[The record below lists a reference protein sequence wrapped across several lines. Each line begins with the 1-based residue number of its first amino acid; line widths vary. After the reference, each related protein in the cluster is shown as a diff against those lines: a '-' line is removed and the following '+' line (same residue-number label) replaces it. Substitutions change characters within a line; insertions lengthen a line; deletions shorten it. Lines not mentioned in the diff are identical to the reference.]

1 MSDEEQAEIESPKHI
16 KQVSR
21 IKHVILA
28 KYLPVWERILG
39 STNMRLCY
47 VDCYAGSGLYEHR
60 GQVIEGSPLVAV
72 RAAKDYLRS
81 RPDKEV
87 VVVLVEKDEA
97 QRSHLDSALERV
109 RPYGDGL
116 SVHLVA
122 EDSTEFLRDL
132 LQRTPTL
139 APTFFFIDPYGHPLT
154 VPTLN
159 DILSRPY
166 TEALITFMFYR
177 INMDAG
183 NPGVH
188 SHLDAMFG
196 HQGWRHQ
203 AFLQGSGRER
213 EDGFLQYFC
222 DQIRAK
228 FKLPFRI
235 RFDVEDRVR
244 GDRTKYYL
252 IHASNHPKAVLLM
265 KEVMWP
271 LGDEEGMFDYSGS
284 KQSFIF
290 SRSPQE
296 SELANYLL
304 ANYSG
309 RQTAFDQL
317 REETWDLPFIEKH
330 YRAVIKRFKE
340 EGVATVT
347 PVTSKTQRGLRGQDR
362 VSFADR
368 TKAMGGP
375 SEGGLGD
382 RFGVKRRG

>member
-1 MSDEEQAEIESPKHI
+1 MSDEEQAGIESLEHI

-21 IKHVILA
+21 IKHTILA
-28 KYLPVWERILG
+28 KYLPAWERILG

-60 GQVIEGSPLVAV
+60 GQVIGGSPLVAV
-72 RAAKDYLRS
+72 QAAKDYLRS
-81 RPDKEV
+81 RPGKEV
-87 VVVLVEKDEA
+87 VVVLVEKDEV

-116 SVHLVA
+116 SVYLVA
-122 EDSTEFLRDL
+122 EDSTEFVRDL

-154 VPTLN
+154 VPILN

-177 INMDAG
+177 INMDSG
-183 NPGVH
+183 NPAVQY
-188 SHLDAMFG
+188 HLDTMFG
-196 HQGWRHQ
+196 HQDWR
-203 AFLQGSGRER
+203 LQGFMQQTRRER

-222 DQIRAK
+222 DQIRAQ

-252 IHASNHPKAVLLM
+252 IHTSNHPKAVLLM

-296 SELANYLL
+296 SELASYLL

-340 EGVATVT
+340 EGLATVT
-347 PVTSKTQRGLRGQDR
+347 PVTSKTQRGLSGQDR
-362 VSFADR
+362 VLIR
-368 TKAMGGP
+368 
-375 SEGGLGD
+375 
-382 RFGVKRRG
+382 

>member
-1 MSDEEQAEIESPKHI
+1 MSDDEQAEIDSLKHI

-47 VDCYAGSGLYEHR
+47 VDCYAGGGLYEH
-60 GQVIEGSPLVAV
+60 GGEIIEGSPLLAV
-72 RAAKDYLRS
+72 QAAKDYLHS

-97 QRSHLDSALERV
+97 QRSRLDSALDRV
-109 RPYGDGL
+109 RPFGDGL
-116 SVHLVA
+116 RVHLVA
-122 EDSTEFLRDL
+122 EDSAEFIRDL

-154 VPTLN
+154 VPILN
-159 DILSRPY
+159 DTLSRPY

-183 NPGVH
+183 NQAVH
-188 SHLDAMFG
+188 YHLDAMFG
-196 HQGWRHQ
+196 HQEWRDQ
-203 AFLQGSGRER
+203 AFLQTSGRKR
-213 EDGFLQYFC
+213 EDDFLHYFC
-222 DQIRAK
+222 DQIHAN

-235 RFDVEDRVR
+235 RFDVEDRIR
-244 GDRTKYYL
+244 GDRTKYYMV
-252 IHASNHPKAVLLM
+252 HASNHPKAVLLM

-271 LGDEEGMFDYSGS
+271 LGDEGGMFDYSGS

-296 SELANYLL
+296 SELADYLL
-304 ANYSG
+304 ANYPG
-309 RQTAFDQL
+309 RRISFDQL

-330 YRAVIKRFKE
+330 YRAVLKRFKNG
-340 EGVATVT
+340 GVATVT
-347 PVTSKTQRGLRGQDR
+347 PVTSKTQRGLKGQDR
-362 VSFADR
+362 VAFSRR
-368 TKAMGGP
+368 TKGMGGP
-375 SEGGLGD
+375 TEGEPGD
-382 RFGVKRRG
+382 RSGVKRRG